1 MARYTDAVCR
11 ICRREGL
18 KLFLKG
24 SRCYSR
30 KCAFERR
37 STPPGMNTMRRRK
50 VSEYGLQLREKQ
62 KVRKSYSVLERQFR
76 NYFEKAEQRKGM
88 TGENLLRLL
97 EMRLDNV
104 VYRMGF
110 ASSRAQA
117 RQLVSHGHFA
127 VNGRP
132 TNVPSFGAKV
142 GDRIEVRDSRRSREY
157 FKIASETM
165 KAAQIPE
172 WVSSRPDEAVGL
184 GARRTGARADAARV
198 QRAARRRV
206 LLALG
211 VRLLLMIELETAQ
224 PQPQL
229 ARSRASRRCTP
240 RAT

>member
-1 MARYTDAVCR
+1 MARYNDAVCR

-50 VSEYGLQLREKQ
+50 VGEYGLQLREKQ

-76 NYFEKAEQRKGM
+76 NYFEKAEQHKGM
-88 TGENLLRLL
+88 TGENLLRML

-132 TNVPSFGAKV
+132 TNVPSFGVKIN
-142 GDRIEVRDSRRSREY
+142 DRIDVRESRRGREY
-157 FKIASETM
+157 FKIATETM
-165 KAAQIPE
+165 KAAQIPD
-172 WVSSRPDEAVGL
+172 WVSVDPTKMSGTVLAEPAREQMPLEFNEQLVVEYYSR
-184 GARRTGARADAARV
+184 
-198 QRAARRRV
+198 
-206 LLALG
+206 
-211 VRLLLMIELETAQ
+211 
-224 PQPQL
+224 
-229 ARSRASRRCTP
+229 
-240 RAT
+240 